1 MGKTFDDIFEGVK
14 DIAEIAGQKTVE
26 IVDVS
31 KLKIELASI
40 NNSIKK
46 CHEKLGVLTYNAAK
60 KGTDSAVIDSCIEEL
75 DALYAKRDECREKIN
90 EVRPVRRCPNCGAA
104 RSASAIYCNICG
116 EKIEK

>member
-1 MGKTFDDIFEGVK
+1 MATTFDDIFEGVK

-26 IVDVS
+26 IVDIS

-40 NNSIKK
+40 NNNIKK

-75 DALYAKRDECREKIN
+75 DALYAKRDECKEKIN
-90 EVRPVRRCPNCGAA
+90 EVRPMRRCPNCGAA

-116 EKIEK
+116 EKIVK